1 MRPEPCVSSQRGR
14 SIPHPLGG
22 HLDLGPPPSSTGEG
36 KSLMFKPMCDVRHNA
51 CVDSATSEEPENPC
65 GVTSGHLC
73 QRRRE
78 NQSVQGVYALSTM
91 QE

>member
-1 MRPEPCVSSQRGR
+1 M
-14 SIPHPLGG
+14 PHPLSG
-22 HLDLGPPPSSTGEG
+22 HLNLGPPASGTGG
-36 KSLMFKPMCDVRHNA
+36 RKSLMCEPMCDVHYDV
-51 CVDSATSEEPENPC
+51 CMDSATSEEPENQR

-78 NQSVQGVYALSTM
+78 NQSVQGVCALSTV